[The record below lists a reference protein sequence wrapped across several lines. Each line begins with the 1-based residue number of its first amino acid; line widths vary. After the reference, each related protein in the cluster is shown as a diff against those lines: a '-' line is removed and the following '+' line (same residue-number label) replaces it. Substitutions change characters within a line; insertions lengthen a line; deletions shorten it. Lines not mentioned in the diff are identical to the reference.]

1 MRHPLQLSGVCKA
14 FGGSATGVVENVT
27 LAVAGGS
34 CMTLMGENGSGKT
47 TLLRLACGLVSPDS
61 GTVRLF
67 GRDPIADGAARA
79 RLAAVF
85 DGARALHGRLTPAEN
100 AVYLARVKGC
110 HGRHALQRFSALAR
124 RFQLGHV
131 EHVPVRRLSRGTQ
144 QKFALAAALAT
155 GAEVWLFDEP
165 TLGMDA
171 AGLEIF
177 HDIVRAHMAAGGA
190 VLMATHDAAFAR
202 RLGGIVRL
210 TGAPRAPLRLQL

>member
-1 MRHPLQLSGVCKA
+1 MTHPLQLSGVGKTFA
-14 FGGSATGVVENVT
+14 RRERGVVENAT
-27 LAVAGGS
+27 LALAAGT
-34 CMTLMGENGSGKT
+34 CTAMMGENGSGKT

-61 GTVRLF
+61 GTVRVF
-67 GRDPIADGAARA
+67 GRDPVLDGAARA

-100 AVYLARVKGC
+100 AVYFARVKGC
-110 HGRHALQRFSALAR
+110 NGGAALHRFGALAR
-124 RFQLGHV
+124 RFQIGRF

-144 QKFALAAALAT
+144 HMFALAAALAT
-155 GAEVWLFDEP
+155 GAELWLFDEP

-177 HDIVRAHMAAGGA
+177 HDIVRSHLAAGGA
-190 VLMATHDAAFAR
+190 VLMATHDEVFAR

-210 TGAPRAPLRLQL
+210 TGAPQAALRLQL

>member
-1 MRHPLQLSGVCKA
+1 MTHPLQLSGVCKA
-14 FGGSATGVVENVT
+14 FGQRAGSVVENVT
-27 LAVAGGS
+27 LAVAGGT
-34 CMTLMGENGSGKT
+34 CTALMGENGSGKS

-67 GRDPIADGAARA
+67 GRDPIVDGTARA

-100 AVYLARVKGC
+100 AVYFARVKGC
-110 HGRHALQRFSALAR
+110 HGCAALARFSALAR
-124 RFQLGHV
+124 RFQLGYL

-155 GAEVWLFDEP
+155 GAELWLFDEP
-165 TLGMDA
+165 TLGMDT
-171 AGLEIF
+171 AGLAVLY
-177 HDIVRAHMAAGGA
+177 DIVRAHMAAGGA
-190 VLMATHDAAFAR
+190 LLMATHDEAFAR

-210 TGAPRAPLRLQL
+210 TGAPQAPLRLQL